1 MLESQ
6 GHDKVPNLY
15 WIPGT
20 CENVID
26 ATMESKDQQKGI
38 RVSYT
43 FRRQPQSRPITAW
56 SSGSV
61 KSTPIWLAA
70 SGTGIQPNVYISCFL
85 PSHHWTQKKELKD
98 FRFSQNAFA
107 PWEPLSLLES
117 HRKIGKTCL
126 AVCCLLIWFTIVLQF
141 PGRFRR
147 LLLGLCLL
155 VSYPPSDSSKHHR
168 GRIIPIYI
176 KQKKTYWHLL
186 FVGWFLSCCH
196 LCHFL
201 LFLLLSLFR
210 YRCGLVLM
218 LSHLR
223 LSFLPLLRPWFWGAG
238 NAGSRRSC
246 LPRFPQWPHEGSMQL
261 VKHPL
266 STIGKALKL
275 WFLVGAQGVKYH
287 YHFVF

>member
-176 KQKKTYWHLL
+176 KQKKHIGTSFLL
-186 FVGWFLSCCH
+186 VGSCHVATFVISCYFCCCHFSVIVAGWCWCCPTFAFLSCR
-196 LCHFL
+196 FSARG
-201 LFLLLSLFR
+201 FEA
-210 YRCGLVLM
+210 LVTLG
-218 LSHLR
+218 
-223 LSFLPLLRPWFWGAG
+223 PGGAACQG
-238 NAGSRRSC
+238 
-246 LPRFPQWPHEGSMQL
+246 FPSGPMRGQCNW
-261 VKHPL
+261 L
-266 STIGKALKL
+266 STL
-275 WFLVGAQGVKYH
+275 
-287 YHFVF
+287 